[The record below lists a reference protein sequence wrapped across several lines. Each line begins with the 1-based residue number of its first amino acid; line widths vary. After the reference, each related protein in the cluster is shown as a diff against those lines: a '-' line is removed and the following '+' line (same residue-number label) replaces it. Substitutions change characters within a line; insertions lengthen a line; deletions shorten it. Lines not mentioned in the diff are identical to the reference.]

1 MIQRIQSVYF
11 LLAGILPAITFWC
24 PLAVYTGPAVS
35 EPQYV
40 LSALGLLSQ
49 AEGGLVAYSWG
60 ILFFNLLSLVVA
72 FYALFSYKNRRQ
84 QIRIGGWLISSL
96 MLSALSLVAY
106 GYSYAEV
113 RHLDFMPYWGIL
125 LLFFSVFF
133 AILGRRAVRKD
144 EELVRAAD
152 RIR

>member
-1 MIQRIQSVYF
+1 M
-11 LLAGILPAITFWC
+11 
-24 PLAVYTGPAVS
+24 
-35 EPQYV
+35 
-40 LSALGLLSQ
+40 
-49 AEGGLVAYSWG
+49 
-60 ILFFNLLSLVVA
+60 A

>member
-40 LSALGLLSQ
+40 LSALGLLS
-49 AEGGLVAYSWG
+49 
-60 ILFFNLLSLVVA
+60 LVVA

-96 MLSALSLVAY
+96 MLLALSLVAY

-113 RHLDFMPYWGIL
+113 RHLDFMPYWGTL